1 MRGLARQPWG
11 QATAIVQTTR
21 PRVTSQQNGPDGG
34 GGGGDGGDGDGDDW
48 DDGGDDDDD
57 DWDDSRIG
65 EK

>member
-1 MRGLARQPWG
+1 MASL
-11 QATAIVQTTR
+11 T
-21 PRVTSQQNGPDGG
+21 D
-34 GGGGDGGDGDGDDW
+34 DGGDGDGDDW

>member
-1 MRGLARQPWG
+1 MHYWKRMASL
-11 QATAIVQTTR
+11 TEY
-21 PRVTSQQNGPDGG
+21 
-34 GGGGDGGDGDGDDW
+34 GGDGDGDAW